1 MSRDIAQVVGLAARA
16 PPATFACGK
25 KRVGAMN
32 ATPAYGRQWR
42 RSNLSYWPTPPP
54 VHGQSHSSINPSFQ
68 AASRCCFRRASTA
81 SPSSWACRSDCPPPS
96 WASTAGCS
104 TFARRPSARRTGS
117 PTRTSRKV
125 GRITPGHSILCTFPT
140 FIGSAQF
147 HLLTVK
153 YLLSFCR
160 SS

>member
-1 MSRDIAQVVGLAARA
+1 MPHLRTDGNGEE
-16 PPATFACGK
+16 ATFHIGSL
-25 KRVGAMN
+25 
-32 ATPAYGRQWR
+32 PH
-42 RSNLSYWPTPPP
+42 L
-54 VHGQSHSSINPSFQ
+54 HSHSSINPSFQ

-125 GRITPGHSILCTFPT
+125 GRNTPGHSILYIPNVYRLGSISLADSKIPSLVLQV
-140 FIGSAQF
+140 FIIMNPIDLNLEPPILAVSGRRCK
-147 HLLTVK
+147 TK
-153 YLLSFCR
+153 YKS
-160 SS
+160 